1 MRNYYLIIY
10 FIFLLFIQA
19 QITEAKVFTST
30 VCPWPGGEYSKLFEI
45 HLKKEGLDVE
55 TKFFSTVPDW
65 VKACSSGRFD
75 FTLMWFGNGLSSFWG
90 ENNPGQVAISPVFH
104 DYGSTAIIARK
115 GFSTGDITLGD
126 AKTIGVEFR
135 SLVNYG
141 MLFSLFNSEKLN
153 FSQLVDKG
161 IVELSNEDLISNLQ
175 VGRLKVITATGNDV
189 KKLTNMGYQ
198 VLTSSRQHVDLTTGL
213 IWMPEAIYYQTDK
226 EVLNKIIRASVFA
239 ARDMQTL
246 RYEELKKIIMSD
258 PGFAGIPIMAHSYA
272 SRENFEKFRNNVV
285 WYTPSLAKERAIQFP
300 MIFKKMISLQKETG
314 REITASY
321 EQIIKFD
328 DFFKTI
334 DNIQKSREEI
344 TPATIIKP

>member
-1 MRNYYLIIY
+1 VRNYYLIIN
-10 FIFLLFIQA
+10 FVVLLLIQA
-19 QITEAKVFTST
+19 QIAEARVFTST
-30 VCPWPGGEYSKLFEI
+30 VCPWPGGEYSKLFEV
-45 HLKKEGLDVE
+45 HLKKEGIDVE

-104 DYGSTAIIARK
+104 DYGSTAIIAQK
-115 GFSTGDITLGD
+115 GFSVSEILPGD

-135 SLVNYG
+135 SLANYG
-141 MLFSLFNSEKLN
+141 MLHSLFNPDKIN
-153 FSQLVDKG
+153 FRHLVDKG

-175 VGRLKVITATGNDV
+175 VGRLKMITATGENV
-189 KKLTNMGYQ
+189 KKLTDMGYQ

-213 IWMPEAIYYQTDK
+213 VWMPEAVYYQTDK
-226 EVLNKIIRASVFA
+226 EVLKKIIRASIFA
-239 ARDMQTL
+239 ARDMQAL
-246 RYEELKKIIMSD
+246 RYEELKKIIMGD
-258 PGFAGIPIMAHSYA
+258 PGFADIPIMARSYA
-272 SRENFEKFRNNVV
+272 SRKNFEKFRNNVV

-300 MIFKKMISLQKETG
+300 AIFKKMISLQKETG

-334 DNIQKSREEI
+334 DSIQMSREE
-344 TPATIIKP
+344 